1 MIKNYKID
9 ISEAIKA
16 IDSDSSFIIN
26 GEVTNENEY
35 NNNINFNPILLSES
49 YFSFS

>member
-16 IDSDSSFIIN
+16 IEQREEEEALQTLAS
-26 GEVTNENEY
+26 TNA
-35 NNNINFNPILLSES
+35 
-49 YFSFS
+49 